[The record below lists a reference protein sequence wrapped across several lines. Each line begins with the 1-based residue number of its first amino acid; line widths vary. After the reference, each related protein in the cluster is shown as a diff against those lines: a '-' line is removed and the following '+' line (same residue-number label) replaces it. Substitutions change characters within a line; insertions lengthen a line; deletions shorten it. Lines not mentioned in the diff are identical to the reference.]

1 MSFGMELAFAALILA
16 CLHSFVSPDAQG
28 DALYALRKSL
38 NASVD
43 QLKDWNPNQVSPCT
57 WSKVMTLQT
66 LEYIL
71 WCEAE
76 MKRLREEAIR
86 YKTELDDLRLIIQ
99 LEKDEKEL
107 KRKGKYKEEE
117 MEALQKEAEEAEA
130 AASKE
135 QPPEEQHIHAFT
147 LAQGEV
153 KERKKNMLYN
163 ITVEIEIPGS
173 KRTTLNAILDT
184 GATTC
189 VVDSDSVPADA
200 LEENSYTVE
209 FNGINSQSKANK
221 KLKGGKM
228 YIGDNWFRIPY
239 TYSFPFQLGG
249 RIQMIIGCNFIRSM
263 YGGVRIEGDNVTFY
277 KNVITI
283 QTRQS
288 VNLLEAE
295 PEENEDFIVD
305 HYYDHSA
312 EWIFHSTQGS
322 IFEDR
327 YPKVIKQLHTCG
339 IIEVTDRPQQT
350 SAAPGAPLIEDQIR
364 EYRRDQ
370 RAKFVRER
378 KAKKVIQKFRRK
390 QPTTVQTRNLPG
402 GNVSFR
408 FGNYTNAQQSAPV
421 QYDANDNEIM
431 VDSDEEN
438 SVRDELSHRQE
449 TLLFLELDAPDHPDN
464 QKCSLQGNSITGS
477 IPIEFGNLTS
487 LTMLDLENNR
497 LTGEIP
503 SSLGNLKKLQ
513 FLYLNQNNLT
523 GSSHSPKIG
532 TIVGIVIGLLGLLL
546 LGSMLLLWWMS
557 RHKRFKREVF
567 VDVAGEVDRRIAFGQ
582 LRRFAWRELQLA
594 TDNFN
599 EKNVLGKGGF
609 GKVYK
614 GVLSDNTKVAVKRLN
629 DYESPG
635 GDAAFQR
642 EVEMISVAVHRN
654 LLRLIGFCS
663 TPTERLLV
671 YPFMQ
676 NLSVASRLR
685 ELKPGEPVLD
695 WPTRKRVALGTAR
708 GLEYLHEHCNP
719 KIIHRDVKAA
729 NVLLDEDF
737 EAVVGDFG
745 LAKLVDVRKTNVT
758 TQVRGTM
765 GHIAPEYLSTGKS
778 SERTDVFGY
787 GIMLL
792 ELVTGQ
798 RAIDF
803 SRLEEEDDVLLLDHV
818 KKLER
823 EKRLDAIV
831 DRNLNKSCNIEEV
844 EMMIQVALLCTQ
856 SSPEDRPTMS
866 EVVRMLE
873 GEGLAERWEEWQHV
887 EVNRRQEYERLH
899 RRFDW
904 GEDSIYNQDAIELSG
919 GR

>member
-57 WSKVMTLQT
+57 WSKVSCISNNVVSVSLTSMGFSGILSPKIGVLKTLQT
-66 LEYIL
+66 L
-71 WCEAE
+71 
-76 MKRLREEAIR
+76 
-86 YKTELDDLRLIIQ
+86 
-99 LEKDEKEL
+99 
-107 KRKGKYKEEE
+107 
-117 MEALQKEAEEAEA
+117 
-130 AASKE
+130 
-135 QPPEEQHIHAFT
+135 
-147 LAQGEV
+147 
-153 KERKKNMLYN
+153 
-163 ITVEIEIPGS
+163 
-173 KRTTLNAILDT
+173 
-184 GATTC
+184 
-189 VVDSDSVPADA
+189 
-200 LEENSYTVE
+200 
-209 FNGINSQSKANK
+209 
-221 KLKGGKM
+221 
-228 YIGDNWFRIPY
+228 
-239 TYSFPFQLGG
+239 
-249 RIQMIIGCNFIRSM
+249 
-263 YGGVRIEGDNVTFY
+263 
-277 KNVITI
+277 
-283 QTRQS
+283 
-288 VNLLEAE
+288 
-295 PEENEDFIVD
+295 
-305 HYYDHSA
+305 
-312 EWIFHSTQGS
+312 
-322 IFEDR
+322 
-327 YPKVIKQLHTCG
+327 
-339 IIEVTDRPQQT
+339 
-350 SAAPGAPLIEDQIR
+350 
-364 EYRRDQ
+364 
-370 RAKFVRER
+370 
-378 KAKKVIQKFRRK
+378 
-390 QPTTVQTRNLPG
+390 
-402 GNVSFR
+402 
-408 FGNYTNAQQSAPV
+408 
-421 QYDANDNEIM
+421 
-431 VDSDEEN
+431 
-438 SVRDELSHRQE
+438 
-449 TLLFLELDAPDHPDN
+449 
-464 QKCSLQGNSITGS
+464 SLQGNSITGP

-523 GSSHSPKIG
+523 GAIPDSLSLLPNLINLQLASNGLSGQIPEQLFQVSKYNFTMTHLNCGINFSHSCASDNG
-532 TIVGIVIGLLGLLL
+532 GLLL